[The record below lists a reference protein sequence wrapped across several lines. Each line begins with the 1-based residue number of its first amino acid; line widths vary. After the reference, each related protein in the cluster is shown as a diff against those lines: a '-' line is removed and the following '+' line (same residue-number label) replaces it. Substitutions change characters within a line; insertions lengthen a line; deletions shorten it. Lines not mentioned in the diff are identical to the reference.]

1 MDWITGIQKAIDYVE
16 EHINETIDY
25 EKVADEAY
33 SSGFHFQR
41 VFSTICGFTLG
52 DYIRFRRLSLAGR
65 ELAERNS
72 KVTDIALK
80 YGYDTPESFSR
91 AFTRFHG
98 VSPTDAKHGAVLK
111 SFRRLS
117 VKLTLDG
124 GTTMDYRI
132 EKKDAFQTVMRKVT
146 FPKNFELTSQEIPE
160 FWGKCHADGLIK
172 KLVEAIPEDDAFGLM
187 GISMYNREASDFLY
201 GIGVRASDSKIDD
214 DTICIVNIPAHTY
227 VVFKCVGK
235 MPDAFRNLYNY
246 ICTEF
251 FPTSDYQPCGVEIE
265 AYPSDDVQNPNYTC
279 ELWIAV
285 EKKNMSR

>member
-1 MDWITGIQKAIDYVE
+1 MDWISGIQKSIDYVE
-16 EHINETIDY
+16 EHITEPIDY
-25 EKVADEAY
+25 EKVAAVAY

-65 ELAERNS
+65 ELAERNG
-72 KVTDIALK
+72 KVIDVALK

-98 VSPTDAKHGAVLK
+98 VTPTDAKNGASLK

-124 GTTMDYRI
+124 GTTMNYRI
-132 EKKDAFQTVMRKVT
+132 EKKEAFQVIMRKVNY
-146 FPKNFELTSQEIPE
+146 PKNFELTSREIPE
-160 FWGKCHADGLIK
+160 FWGRCHADGTTQR
-172 KLVEAIPEDDAFGLM
+172 LVSAIPEGDVFGLM
-187 GISMYNREASDFLY
+187 GLSLYDREADNFSY
-201 GIGVRASDSKIDD
+201 GIGVSAGGAEIAD
-214 DTICIVNIPAHTY
+214 DTLCVETIPAHTF
-227 VVFKCVGK
+227 VVFKCIGK
-235 MPDAFRNLYNY
+235 MPEAFQDLYKY
-246 ICTEF
+246 VCTEF

-265 AYPSDDVQNPNYTC
+265 AYPSDDVQNPDYTC

-285 EKKNMSR
+285 EKKQ

>member
-16 EHINETIDY
+16 DHMTEEIDF
-25 EKVADEAY
+25 EKAAEAAY
-33 SSGFHFQR
+33 SSSFHFQR

-52 DYIRFRRLSLAGR
+52 DYIRLRRLSLAGR

-72 KVTDIALK
+72 KVIDVALK
-80 YGYDTPESFSR
+80 YGYDSPESFSR

-98 VSPTDAKHGAVLK
+98 VTPTEARNGATLK

-117 VKLTLDG
+117 VKLSLDG

-132 EKKDAFQTVMRKVT
+132 EKRDAFPVVMRKVT
-146 FPKNFELTSQEIPE
+146 YSKNFELTSREIPE
-160 FWGKCHADGLIK
+160 FWGRCHEDGTIR
-172 KLVEAIPEDDAFGLM
+172 KLLPTIPKGDVFGLM
-187 GISMYNREASDFLY
+187 GLSLYDRKASAFTY
-201 GIGVRASDSKIDD
+201 GIGVSAGDTRIDD
-214 DTICIVNIPAHTY
+214 DTLTIETIPAHTY
-227 VVFKCVGK
+227 VVFKCVGQ
-235 MPDAFRNLYNY
+235 MPEAFQNLYKY

-251 FPTSDYQPCGVEIE
+251 FPASDYQPCGVEIE

-285 EKKNMSR
+285 EKK